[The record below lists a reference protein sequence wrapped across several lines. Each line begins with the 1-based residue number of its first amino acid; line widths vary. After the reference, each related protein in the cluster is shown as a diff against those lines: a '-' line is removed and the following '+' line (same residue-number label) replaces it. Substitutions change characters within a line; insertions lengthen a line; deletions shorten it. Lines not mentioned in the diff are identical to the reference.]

1 MAIPFIG
8 DIIGGV
14 IDIGKRLV
22 PDRAA
27 NDAAKATQ
35 AQRQQEIEGAL
46 HQKQVEQIGKAED
59 YASAW
64 NLAQANAAQTSWKD
78 EYWTIVLS
86 IPMIGAFV
94 PGFAPYIKT
103 GFDNIAEMPSWYQ
116 AAFGVAISAAF
127 GFQQLNKAFSW
138 WQKP

>member
-1 MAIPFIG
+1 MVATSGWLRVGSYAQRSRPQWRCEVAIPFLG

-27 NDAAKATQ
+27 NDAAKAAQ

-86 IPMIGAFV
+86 I
-94 PGFAPYIKT
+94 
-103 GFDNIAEMPSWYQ
+103 
-116 AAFGVAISAAF
+116 
-127 GFQQLNKAFSW
+127 
-138 WQKP
+138 